1 MLTAD
6 FDRAL
11 LLATKHHGPQLRKGS
26 QIPYVSHLLGVTS
39 LVLEAGGDETEA
51 IAALLHDAVEDGG
64 GPPMLAAIERDFG
77 SDVARIVDANSDTDV
92 EPKPE
97 WRVRKE
103 NYIAA
108 IAHKQPDELP
118 TRTPSARSNAA
129 RASARRESAAR
140 PAEPAPRP
148 RVVRRQL
155 GVAAQEVV
163 GLARPVCLDKRVTE
177 PEDRLHVARLEREP
191 RARDL
196 SGVVVLVLLPIA
208 T

>member
-26 QIPYVSHLLGVTS
+26 RIPYVSHLLGVTS
-39 LVLEAGGDETEA
+39 LVLEAGGGETEA

-108 IAHKQPDELP
+108 IAHKQPDELLVSIADKLHNA
-118 TRTPSARSNAA
+118 RAILLDQASTPRWRGTARRGELASAGGSAARSRDERQARPSPPPPSRSARSG
-129 RASARRESAAR
+129 RTR
-140 PAEPAPRP
+140 
-148 RVVRRQL
+148 
-155 GVAAQEVV
+155 
-163 GLARPVCLDKRVTE
+163 C
-177 PEDRLHVARLEREP
+177 
-191 RARDL
+191 
-196 SGVVVLVLLPIA
+196 
-208 T
+208 

>member
-26 QIPYVSHLLGVTS
+26 RIPYVSHLLGVTS
-39 LVLEAGGDETEA
+39 LVLEAGGGETEA

-108 IAHKQPDELP
+108 IAHKQPDELLV
-118 TRTPSARSNAA
+118 SIADKLHNA
-129 RASARRESAAR
+129 RAI
-140 PAEPAPRP
+140 
-148 RVVRRQL
+148 L
-155 GVAAQEVV
+155 
-163 GLARPVCLDKRVTE
+163 LD
-177 PEDRLHVARLEREP
+177 
-191 RARDL
+191 
-196 SGVVVLVLLPIA
+196 
-208 T
+208 

>member
-39 LVLEAGGDETEA
+39 LVLEAGGGETEA

-108 IAHKQPDELP
+108 IAHKQPDELLV
-118 TRTPSARSNAA
+118 SIADKLHNA
-129 RASARRESAAR
+129 RAILLDYRAVGEALWGRFKAGEGASVLWYYRALFDAFSARR
-140 PAEPAPRP
+140 
-148 RVVRRQL
+148 
-155 GVAAQEVV
+155 G
-163 GLARPVCLDKRVTE
+163 
-177 PEDRLHVARLEREP
+177 
-191 RARDL
+191 DL
-196 SGVVVLVLLPIA
+196 SAGAVALLEELGRTLDELEELISAERRDP
-208 T
+208 